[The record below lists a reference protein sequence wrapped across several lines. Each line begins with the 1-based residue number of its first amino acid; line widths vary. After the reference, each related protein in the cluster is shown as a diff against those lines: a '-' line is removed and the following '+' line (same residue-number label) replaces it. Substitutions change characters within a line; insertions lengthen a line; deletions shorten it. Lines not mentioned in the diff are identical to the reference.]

1 MADPIQTARQTA
13 EAKKV
18 LLSQA
23 DALGMEVDKRW
34 SVDTLAEKV
43 LEAQE
48 SAKDA
53 DLAAF
58 AAAPKVWVFLLRD
71 GWPVADERHNA
82 GETIAVT
89 QEIADKWYEAGVAR
103 PGKAPVA

>member
-1 MADPIQTARQTA
+1 MADDDTRDLA
-13 EAKKV
+13 EPKKV
-18 LLSQA
+18 LLDQA
-23 DALGMEVDKRW
+23 KALGLKVDARW
-34 SVDTLAEKV
+34 SVDTLAERV
-43 LEAQE
+43 LEAE
-48 SAKDA
+48 EIAATEAKA
-53 DLAAF
+53 EF
-58 AAAPKVWVFLLRD
+58 NAAPKVWVFLLRD